1 MRWQSGSLRGVEICA
16 GLVDSGVES
25 STDGIDEPP
34 AVIKRHSGHVTL
46 HSAVWALCWTILARW
61 AGDGGGDDDDDDE
74 LVRCSSVRLRWPCSG
89 TREDRSLAAR
99 RIVSLFDHP
108 VQLATVSAAL
118 SSIYHGR

>member
-46 HSAVWALCWTILARW
+46 HSAVWALCWTMLARW
-61 AGDGGGDDDDDDE
+61 AGDGGGDDDDDDRDE
-74 LVRCSSVRLRWPCSG
+74 DDDARSGDALAGERCLLWLRLRLRLSG
-89 TREDRSLAAR
+89 ERTATSDVSG
-99 RIVSLFDHP
+99 IVEGL
-108 VQLATVSAAL
+108 L
-118 SSIYHGR
+118 